1 MTNYCQVVRL
11 KKTKSMKVFEIKLT
25 VDKKPASEYV
35 AANKNIEALKVYSAT
50 TLIDLWELDSTDEI
64 VEVPEEEW
72 VNHKVINTDYD
83 PFDPFDWESR
93 TFEEIMKVVVEP
105 ALISVTMFWDD
116 ELDELPEL

>member
-1 MTNYCQVVRL
+1 
-11 KKTKSMKVFEIKLT
+11 MKVFEIKLT

-35 AANKNIEALKVYSAT
+35 AANTNIEALKVYSAT

-116 ELDELPEL
+116 EMDELEEL